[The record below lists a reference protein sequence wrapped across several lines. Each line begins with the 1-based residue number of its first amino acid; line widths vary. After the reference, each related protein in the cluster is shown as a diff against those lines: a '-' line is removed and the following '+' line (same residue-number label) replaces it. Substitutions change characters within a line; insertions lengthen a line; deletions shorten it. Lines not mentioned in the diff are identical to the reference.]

1 MRPHVTRCVISSLPV
16 QSDDL
21 LRPAA
26 PSPTHGSNSNPPI
39 SLLLD
44 DMQRESVASST
55 KSLVDGTSVPLS
67 LFPALPPTMGQD
79 GSLANVYV
87 PLDAIK
93 PSELCVD

>member
-1 MRPHVTRCVISSLPV
+1 MRPHMTLCVLSSLPV

-26 PSPTHGSNSNPPI
+26 PPPTHGSNSNPPI
-39 SLLLD
+39 SLLLG

-55 KSLVDGTSVPLS
+55 KCLVDGTSVPLS
-67 LFPALPPTMGQD
+67 LFPALPPTMGQG
-79 GSLANVYV
+79 GSLANVFV

-93 PSELCVD
+93 PSELRVD

>member
-1 MRPHVTRCVISSLPV
+1 MRPHMTLCVLSSLPV

-26 PSPTHGSNSNPPI
+26 PPPTHGSNSNPPI
-39 SLLLD
+39 SLLLG

-55 KSLVDGTSVPLS
+55 KCLVDGTSVPLS
-67 LFPALPPTMGQD
+67 LFPALPPTIGQG
-79 GSLANVYV
+79 GSLANVFV

-93 PSELCVD
+93 PSELRVD